1 MADVLCVDCQQ
12 AVWGCVCSQLAAPSE
27 AQRQVSEDE
36 SAATCNDSLQVRE
49 AAARIRELEAGLS
62 ASVGYLLNAKIDLET
77 GATKAT
83 AIRTIE
89 GGIARARA
97 LLGERGE

>member
-1 MADVLCVDCQQ
+1 MASPTSP
-12 AVWGCVCSQLAAPSE
+12 AM
-27 AQRQVSEDE
+27 
-36 SAATCNDSLQVRE
+36 DSRLLERLDRWAGDGHPHALLHRE

>member
-1 MADVLCVDCQQ
+1 M
-12 AVWGCVCSQLAAPSE
+12 
-27 AQRQVSEDE
+27 
-36 SAATCNDSLQVRE
+36 DSLTINDLLARLEKIDSDPIGAGLARNWHRNPDGPE